1 MLSLAIISLIIPKM
15 AMSYNVDISP
25 DELIKDF
32 KVPTIDSLAVG
43 EKGILN
49 GYATRMCI
57 DNGTLKIDS
66 WNKLVD
72 TASKYSVQFV
82 VTREPGNF
90 FNVQLSDKGKKPDEE
105 DIINNLMTIATAHDC
120 SEFDKIGAHFY
131 PISEFFGKSSL
142 SESRDSIL
150 SFKSLPEPA
159 VSPKQS
165 TPSKMTS
172 EPEWYFNTSKS
183 PIDDSPSVFMSKS
196 DQSSE
201 TNLILRCKEN
211 QTSMYIVTNDYLT
224 DDRVHGLIRFD
235 DSDAVSHQFSI
246 STDNKALFFSNPIA
260 QIKKLLETKR
270 LSVRYNSYNGSQYT
284 RQYNTDGLEDKL
296 SALREACNW

>member
-1 MLSLAIISLIIPKM
+1 
-15 AMSYNVDISP
+15 
-25 DELIKDF
+25 
-32 KVPTIDSLAVG
+32 
-43 EKGILN
+43 
-49 GYATRMCI
+49 
-57 DNGTLKIDS
+57 
-66 WNKLVD
+66 
-72 TASKYSVQFV
+72 
-82 VTREPGNF
+82 
-90 FNVQLSDKGKKPDEE
+90 
-105 DIINNLMTIATAHDC
+105 
-120 SEFDKIGAHFY
+120 
-131 PISEFFGKSSL
+131 
-142 SESRDSIL
+142 
-150 SFKSLPEPA
+150 
-159 VSPKQS
+159 
-165 TPSKMTS
+165 
-172 EPEWYFNTSKS
+172 
-183 PIDDSPSVFMSKS
+183 MSKS

-211 QTSMYIVTNDYLT
+211 QTSVYIVTNDYLT